1 MILDSINWDRKKHK
15 GKIISINNGTIAD
28 TEEKK
33 GATETRREEIVMDI
47 LKPNRTKKK
56 GIPIGMKFLYLTDK
70 LSCIL
75 KCHDKGHLA
84 EALYRV
90 IWISYIELHQ
100 DC

>member
-1 MILDSINWDRKKHK
+1 M
-15 GKIISINNGTIAD
+15 
-28 TEEKK
+28 EESKE
-33 GATETRREEIVMDI
+33 ATETRREEIVMDI

-56 GIPIGMKFLYLTDK
+56 GIPIGMKFLYYTDK

-90 IWISYIELHQ
+90 IYISYIGLHQ
-100 DC
+100 DCLEK